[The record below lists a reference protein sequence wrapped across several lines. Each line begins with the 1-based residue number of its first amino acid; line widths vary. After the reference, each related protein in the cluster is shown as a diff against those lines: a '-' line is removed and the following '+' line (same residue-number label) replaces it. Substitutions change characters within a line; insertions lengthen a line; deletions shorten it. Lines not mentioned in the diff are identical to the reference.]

1 MTTCLSNQRI
11 NTRLI
16 ERKFDFI
23 KEKNK
28 IKNNK
33 IMLKRADLTVQMKLA
48 RKYKLNIN
56 KLKIRCE
63 IK

>member
-16 ERKFDFI
+16 DRKFDFI

-48 RKYKLNIN
+48 SKYKLNIN

>member
-48 RKYKLNIN
+48 SKYKLNIN